1 MDGMA
6 ATFGKIGK
14 FDATKE
20 EWTQYTER
28 LNYFFVANG
37 ITAAEQKRA
46 VFLTVIGPAA
56 FKLFR
61 NLLVQ
66 AMKQHHSPSPSEI
79 VQRFISIAHTDNWG
93 YKTFFLLLF
102 SSHIMSRFA

>member
-1 MDGMA
+1 MA

-20 EWTQYTER
+20 DWTQYTER
-28 LNYFFVANG
+28 LDYLFVANG

-56 FKLFR
+56 FKLLR
-61 NLLVQ
+61 NL
-66 AMKQHHSPSPSEI
+66 
-79 VQRFISIAHTDNWG
+79 IAPAKPDEKDYEAWS
-93 YKTFFLLLF
+93 KP
-102 SSHIMSRFA
+102 